1 MEVFTDRGKLN
12 SIKLFECVV
21 FRGIIMIILTL
32 YITIFYWDFPYHC
45 TGRSAVYLS
54 AEKGKG
60 LSKFHKM
67 IHHKKVKIK

>member
-1 MEVFTDRGKLN
+1 MEVFSDRGKLN
-12 SIKLFECVV
+12 SWKLFECVV
-21 FRGIIMIILTL
+21 CWGISTIILFL

-67 IHHKKVKIK
+67 IHHKKVKMK